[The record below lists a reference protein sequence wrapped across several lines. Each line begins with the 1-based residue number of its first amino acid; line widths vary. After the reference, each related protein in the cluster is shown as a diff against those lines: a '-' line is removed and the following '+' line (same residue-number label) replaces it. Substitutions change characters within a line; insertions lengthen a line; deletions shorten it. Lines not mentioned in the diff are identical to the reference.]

1 METNII
7 SVKYEDNYMPKVF
20 GGKSYSYYSAIK
32 TDVGDLVIAPTVSGN
47 KIARV
52 SEVNIPEDKIIS
64 IKPYLKT
71 ITLKINKSVYIKTGR
86 IVNVTEQ
93 LEKAA

>member
-7 SVKYEDNYMPKVF
+7 SVKYEDNYEPKTF
-20 GGKSYSYYSAIK
+20 GSKAYSYYTNK
-32 TDVGDLVIAPTVSGN
+32 KVKVGDLVIAPTQSGD

-52 SEVNIPEDKIIS
+52 SEINIPEYKIEK

-71 ITLKINKSVYIKTGR
+71 ITQTIDKEIYLQTDQI
-86 IVNVTEQ
+86 Q
-93 LEKAA
+93 EKVA

>member
-7 SVKYEDNYMPKVF
+7 SVKYEDNYEPKTF
-20 GGKSYSYYSAIK
+20 GGKAYSYYINK
-32 TDVGDLVIAPTVSGN
+32 KVKVGDLVIAPTSFGE

-52 SEVNIPEDKIIS
+52 SEINIPEYKIEM

-71 ITLKINKSVYIKTGR
+71 ITQTIDKEVYLQTNQI
-86 IVNVTEQ
+86 Q
-93 LEKAA
+93 EKVA

>member
-7 SVKYEDNYMPKVF
+7 SVKYEDNQEPKTF
-20 GGKSYSYYSAIK
+20 GGKAYSYYINK
-32 TDVGDLVIAPTVSGN
+32 KVEVGDLVIAPTAYGD

-52 SEVNIPEDKIIS
+52 SEINIPEHKIEM

-71 ITLKINKSVYIKTGR
+71 ITQTIDKEIYLQADTI
-86 IVNVTEQ
+86 Q
-93 LEKAA
+93 EKAA

>member
-7 SVKYEDNYMPKVF
+7 SVKYEDNYEPKIF
-20 GGKSYSYYSAIK
+20 GGKAYSYYTSK
-32 TDVGDLVIAPTVSGN
+32 KVEVGDLVIAPTAYGE

-52 SEVNIPEDKIIS
+52 SEINIPEYKVEM

-71 ITLKINKSVYIKTGR
+71 ITQTIDKEMYLQTDQV
-86 IVNVTEQ
+86 Q
-93 LEKAA
+93 EKVA

>member
-7 SVKYEDNYMPKVF
+7 SVKYEDNYEPKTF
-20 GGKSYSYYSAIK
+20 EDKAYSYYTNK
-32 TDVGDLVIAPTVSGN
+32 KVEVGDLVIAPTAYGE

-52 SEVNIPEDKIIS
+52 SEINIPEYKVET

-71 ITLKINKSVYIKTGR
+71 ITQTIDKEIYLQTDQI
-86 IVNVTEQ
+86 Q
-93 LEKAA
+93 EKVA

>member
-7 SVKYEDNYMPKVF
+7 SVKYEDKYEPKAF
-20 GGKSYSYYSAIK
+20 SGKSYSYYTK
-32 TDVGDLVIAPTVSGN
+32 VNVGVGDLVIAPTALGN

-52 SEVNIPEDKIIS
+52 SEINIPECKIEI

-71 ITLKINKSVYIKTGR
+71 IECKIDKQKYIQTDQ
-86 IVNVTEQ
+86 ILQEV
-93 LEKAA
+93 A